1 MNSLQQYEHETVEI
15 QKTCN
20 IMIFKIYKRRGRD
33 EIYDNYKFYQILP
46 ALCLSIENVESNRKN
61 ERIKLEDKCVF
72 PNLPHEFKE
81 LNLAL

>member
-1 MNSLQQYEHETVEI
+1 MVLRELFINQRFI
-15 QKTCN
+15 
-20 IMIFKIYKRRGRD
+20 I
-33 EIYDNYKFYQILP
+33 QILP